1 MLASTKSGSA
11 AAREQEG
18 DGEDSC
24 GDAIGSPLPL
34 QLARGATPP
43 FFYGIVLKSSA
54 ARGLV
59 RTTIQKRVRAAARH
73 LAREMA
79 RSATPRRCCVIRSE
93 PAPGRRRCHP
103 AAETGRLV
111 TVFLNPATGE
121 RRYVAAD
128 ERRAG
133 IQG

>member
-24 GDAIGSPLPL
+24 GDAIGSPLTAS
-34 QLARGATPP
+34 ARSRRDSSILLR
-43 FFYGIVLKSSA
+43 IVLKSSA

-59 RTTIQKRVRAAARH
+59 RTTIQKRVREAARH

-121 RRYVAAD
+121 RRYVAGD
-128 ERRAG
+128 ERRPG
-133 IQG
+133 I